1 MVYKK
6 AFTLIE
12 VMVAVMIVSVV
23 IAGTVSLR
31 GNSSTLLLNL
41 QKEMKNIPYASF
53 LPWSKESG
61 LEPAKTNLYRLV
73 RDVVMDDELRRKLK
87 NIPITVQYQKIHSYD
102 MDDTTLELGETT
114 LKNNELQISLKRISQ
129 Q

>member
-1 MVYKK
+1 
-6 AFTLIE
+6 
-12 VMVAVMIVSVV
+12 MVAVMIVSVV
-23 IAGTVSLR
+23 IAGTISLR

-41 QKEMKNIPYASF
+41 QKEMNNIQYVSF

-61 LEPAKTNLYRLV
+61 LEPAKTNLYRLAGEP
-73 RDVVMDDELRRKLK
+73 DTDNDLRRKLK
-87 NIPITVQYQKIHSYD
+87 NIPIKIEYQKIHSYE

-114 LKNNELQISLKRISQ
+114 LMNNEIQISLKRISQ